1 MTTVEI
7 ILLVAGILCLIAS
20 FMIPDEKKKE
30 SKEESS
36 VNRQPVQELTQAE
49 QDKVRER
56 INDII
61 NEQLGDI
68 SEKTEAQLDKISNTK
83 ILELNEYAD
92 TVMNEINK
100 NHNETVFLYDML
112 NEKAKEVKN
121 TVKDVNNVK
130 KEVDKAVSESAAA
143 IENNTAEYAYTEE
156 VKKEEKQSPEVKI
169 LSQNDELKKQAE
181 TKNKSADK
189 ADLDIENANSKNQKI
204 LKFYKEGL
212 DNRTIAKQLGLGVGE
227 VKLVVDL
234 YKFTGI
240 KLTVTENYMKL
251 KYHLRGLGIGFILT
265 TIILMISN
273 LFVNN
278 NNGNNHVSDNK
289 ETSGSVIAYTT
300 QADENNSDKKDEKKT
315 EHAKTESA
323 KDSTKE
329 SASQGTTQTE
339 TLYSKEGNTVTVKF
353 ENVIYGTAAAEL
365 LYKAGVIDDENSFA
379 FYLQNSGY
387 DAIIRDGLYQINIG
401 DSYENIAKIIT
412 KS

>member
-1 MTTVEI
+1 
-7 ILLVAGILCLIAS
+7 
-20 FMIPDEKKKE
+20 
-30 SKEESS
+30 
-36 VNRQPVQELTQAE
+36 
-49 QDKVRER
+49 
-56 INDII
+56 
-61 NEQLGDI
+61 
-68 SEKTEAQLDKISNTK
+68 
-83 ILELNEYAD
+83 
-92 TVMNEINK
+92 
-100 NHNETVFLYDML
+100 
-112 NEKAKEVKN
+112 
-121 TVKDVNNVK
+121 
-130 KEVDKAVSESAAA
+130 
-143 IENNTAEYAYTEE
+143 
-156 VKKEEKQSPEVKI
+156 
-169 LSQNDELKKQAE
+169 
-181 TKNKSADK
+181 
-189 ADLDIENANSKNQKI
+189 
-204 LKFYKEGL
+204 
-212 DNRTIAKQLGLGVGE
+212 
-227 VKLVVDL
+227 
-234 YKFTGI
+234 
-240 KLTVTENYMKL
+240 MKL

-315 EHAKTESA
+315 EHAKT
-323 KDSTKE
+323 E

>member
-1 MTTVEI
+1 
-7 ILLVAGILCLIAS
+7 
-20 FMIPDEKKKE
+20 
-30 SKEESS
+30 
-36 VNRQPVQELTQAE
+36 
-49 QDKVRER
+49 
-56 INDII
+56 
-61 NEQLGDI
+61 
-68 SEKTEAQLDKISNTK
+68 
-83 ILELNEYAD
+83 
-92 TVMNEINK
+92 
-100 NHNETVFLYDML
+100 
-112 NEKAKEVKN
+112 
-121 TVKDVNNVK
+121 
-130 KEVDKAVSESAAA
+130 
-143 IENNTAEYAYTEE
+143 
-156 VKKEEKQSPEVKI
+156 
-169 LSQNDELKKQAE
+169 
-181 TKNKSADK
+181 
-189 ADLDIENANSKNQKI
+189 
-204 LKFYKEGL
+204 
-212 DNRTIAKQLGLGVGE
+212 
-227 VKLVVDL
+227 
-234 YKFTGI
+234 
-240 KLTVTENYMKL
+240 MKL

-300 QADENNSDKKDEKKT
+300 QADENNSDKKDEK
-315 EHAKTESA
+315 KTESA

>member
-1 MTTVEI
+1 
-7 ILLVAGILCLIAS
+7 
-20 FMIPDEKKKE
+20 
-30 SKEESS
+30 
-36 VNRQPVQELTQAE
+36 
-49 QDKVRER
+49 
-56 INDII
+56 
-61 NEQLGDI
+61 
-68 SEKTEAQLDKISNTK
+68 
-83 ILELNEYAD
+83 
-92 TVMNEINK
+92 
-100 NHNETVFLYDML
+100 
-112 NEKAKEVKN
+112 
-121 TVKDVNNVK
+121 
-130 KEVDKAVSESAAA
+130 
-143 IENNTAEYAYTEE
+143 
-156 VKKEEKQSPEVKI
+156 
-169 LSQNDELKKQAE
+169 
-181 TKNKSADK
+181 
-189 ADLDIENANSKNQKI
+189 
-204 LKFYKEGL
+204 
-212 DNRTIAKQLGLGVGE
+212 
-227 VKLVVDL
+227 
-234 YKFTGI
+234 
-240 KLTVTENYMKL
+240 MKL

-300 QADENNSDKKDEKKT
+300 QADENNSDKKEEK
-315 EHAKTESA
+315 KTESA

-412 KS
+412 KSWYDKKI

>member
-30 SKEESS
+30 SKEERS

-156 VKKEEKQSPEVKI
+156 VKKEENREKTMVF
-169 LSQNDELKKQAE
+169 
-181 TKNKSADK
+181 
-189 ADLDIENANSKNQKI
+189 DIE
-204 LKFYKEGL
+204 
-212 DNRTIAKQLGLGVGE
+212 
-227 VKLVVDL
+227 
-234 YKFTGI
+234 I
-240 KLTVTENYMKL
+240 KTDSEK
-251 KYHLRGLGIGFILT
+251 R
-265 TIILMISN
+265 LM
-273 LFVNN
+273 
-278 NNGNNHVSDNK
+278 G
-289 ETSGSVIAYTT
+289 Y
-300 QADENNSDKKDEKKT
+300 
-315 EHAKTESA
+315 
-323 KDSTKE
+323 
-329 SASQGTTQTE
+329 
-339 TLYSKEGNTVTVKF
+339 
-353 ENVIYGTAAAEL
+353 AAA
-365 LYKAGVIDDENSFA
+365 V
-379 FYLQNSGY
+379 LQS
-387 DAIIRDGLYQINIG
+387 
-401 DSYENIAKIIT
+401 SK
-412 KS
+412 

>member
-156 VKKEEKQSPEVKI
+156 GKKEEKQSPEVKI

-234 YKFTGI
+234 YK
-240 KLTVTENYMKL
+240 NS
-251 KYHLRGLGIGFILT
+251 LG
-265 TIILMISN
+265 
-273 LFVNN
+273 
-278 NNGNNHVSDNK
+278 
-289 ETSGSVIAYTT
+289 
-300 QADENNSDKKDEKKT
+300 
-315 EHAKTESA
+315 
-323 KDSTKE
+323 
-329 SASQGTTQTE
+329 
-339 TLYSKEGNTVTVKF
+339 
-353 ENVIYGTAAAEL
+353 
-365 LYKAGVIDDENSFA
+365 
-379 FYLQNSGY
+379 
-387 DAIIRDGLYQINIG
+387 
-401 DSYENIAKIIT
+401 
-412 KS
+412 

>member
-1 MTTVEI
+1 
-7 ILLVAGILCLIAS
+7 
-20 FMIPDEKKKE
+20 
-30 SKEESS
+30 
-36 VNRQPVQELTQAE
+36 
-49 QDKVRER
+49 
-56 INDII
+56 
-61 NEQLGDI
+61 
-68 SEKTEAQLDKISNTK
+68 
-83 ILELNEYAD
+83 
-92 TVMNEINK
+92 
-100 NHNETVFLYDML
+100 
-112 NEKAKEVKN
+112 
-121 TVKDVNNVK
+121 
-130 KEVDKAVSESAAA
+130 
-143 IENNTAEYAYTEE
+143 
-156 VKKEEKQSPEVKI
+156 
-169 LSQNDELKKQAE
+169 
-181 TKNKSADK
+181 
-189 ADLDIENANSKNQKI
+189 
-204 LKFYKEGL
+204 
-212 DNRTIAKQLGLGVGE
+212 
-227 VKLVVDL
+227 
-234 YKFTGI
+234 
-240 KLTVTENYMKL
+240 MKL
-251 KYHLRGLGIGFILT
+251 KYHLRGLGIGFILA

-315 EHAKTESA
+315 ESA

-339 TLYSKEGNTVTVKF
+339 TLYSREGNTVTVKF

>member
-1 MTTVEI
+1 
-7 ILLVAGILCLIAS
+7 
-20 FMIPDEKKKE
+20 
-30 SKEESS
+30 
-36 VNRQPVQELTQAE
+36 
-49 QDKVRER
+49 
-56 INDII
+56 
-61 NEQLGDI
+61 
-68 SEKTEAQLDKISNTK
+68 
-83 ILELNEYAD
+83 
-92 TVMNEINK
+92 
-100 NHNETVFLYDML
+100 
-112 NEKAKEVKN
+112 
-121 TVKDVNNVK
+121 
-130 KEVDKAVSESAAA
+130 
-143 IENNTAEYAYTEE
+143 
-156 VKKEEKQSPEVKI
+156 
-169 LSQNDELKKQAE
+169 
-181 TKNKSADK
+181 
-189 ADLDIENANSKNQKI
+189 
-204 LKFYKEGL
+204 
-212 DNRTIAKQLGLGVGE
+212 
-227 VKLVVDL
+227 
-234 YKFTGI
+234 
-240 KLTVTENYMKL
+240 MKL

-300 QADENNSDKKDEKKT
+300 QADENKT

>member
-1 MTTVEI
+1 
-7 ILLVAGILCLIAS
+7 
-20 FMIPDEKKKE
+20 
-30 SKEESS
+30 
-36 VNRQPVQELTQAE
+36 
-49 QDKVRER
+49 
-56 INDII
+56 
-61 NEQLGDI
+61 
-68 SEKTEAQLDKISNTK
+68 
-83 ILELNEYAD
+83 
-92 TVMNEINK
+92 
-100 NHNETVFLYDML
+100 
-112 NEKAKEVKN
+112 
-121 TVKDVNNVK
+121 
-130 KEVDKAVSESAAA
+130 
-143 IENNTAEYAYTEE
+143 
-156 VKKEEKQSPEVKI
+156 
-169 LSQNDELKKQAE
+169 
-181 TKNKSADK
+181 
-189 ADLDIENANSKNQKI
+189 
-204 LKFYKEGL
+204 
-212 DNRTIAKQLGLGVGE
+212 
-227 VKLVVDL
+227 
-234 YKFTGI
+234 
-240 KLTVTENYMKL
+240 MKL

-323 KDSTKE
+323 
-329 SASQGTTQTE
+329 SQGTTQTE
-339 TLYSKEGNTVTVKF
+339 TLYSKEGNTVTIKF

>member
-1 MTTVEI
+1 
-7 ILLVAGILCLIAS
+7 
-20 FMIPDEKKKE
+20 
-30 SKEESS
+30 
-36 VNRQPVQELTQAE
+36 
-49 QDKVRER
+49 
-56 INDII
+56 
-61 NEQLGDI
+61 
-68 SEKTEAQLDKISNTK
+68 
-83 ILELNEYAD
+83 
-92 TVMNEINK
+92 
-100 NHNETVFLYDML
+100 
-112 NEKAKEVKN
+112 
-121 TVKDVNNVK
+121 
-130 KEVDKAVSESAAA
+130 
-143 IENNTAEYAYTEE
+143 
-156 VKKEEKQSPEVKI
+156 
-169 LSQNDELKKQAE
+169 
-181 TKNKSADK
+181 
-189 ADLDIENANSKNQKI
+189 
-204 LKFYKEGL
+204 
-212 DNRTIAKQLGLGVGE
+212 
-227 VKLVVDL
+227 
-234 YKFTGI
+234 
-240 KLTVTENYMKL
+240 MKL

-289 ETSGSVIAYTT
+289 ETSASVIAYTT

>member
-30 SKEESS
+30 SKEERS

-189 ADLDIENANSKNQKI
+189 VDLDIENANSKNQKI
-204 LKFYKEGL
+204 LKLYKEGL

-234 YKFTGI
+234 YK
-240 KLTVTENYMKL
+240 NS
-251 KYHLRGLGIGFILT
+251 LG
-265 TIILMISN
+265 
-273 LFVNN
+273 
-278 NNGNNHVSDNK
+278 
-289 ETSGSVIAYTT
+289 
-300 QADENNSDKKDEKKT
+300 
-315 EHAKTESA
+315 
-323 KDSTKE
+323 
-329 SASQGTTQTE
+329 
-339 TLYSKEGNTVTVKF
+339 
-353 ENVIYGTAAAEL
+353 
-365 LYKAGVIDDENSFA
+365 
-379 FYLQNSGY
+379 
-387 DAIIRDGLYQINIG
+387 
-401 DSYENIAKIIT
+401 
-412 KS
+412 

>member
-1 MTTVEI
+1 
-7 ILLVAGILCLIAS
+7 
-20 FMIPDEKKKE
+20 
-30 SKEESS
+30 
-36 VNRQPVQELTQAE
+36 
-49 QDKVRER
+49 
-56 INDII
+56 
-61 NEQLGDI
+61 
-68 SEKTEAQLDKISNTK
+68 
-83 ILELNEYAD
+83 
-92 TVMNEINK
+92 
-100 NHNETVFLYDML
+100 
-112 NEKAKEVKN
+112 
-121 TVKDVNNVK
+121 
-130 KEVDKAVSESAAA
+130 
-143 IENNTAEYAYTEE
+143 
-156 VKKEEKQSPEVKI
+156 
-169 LSQNDELKKQAE
+169 
-181 TKNKSADK
+181 
-189 ADLDIENANSKNQKI
+189 
-204 LKFYKEGL
+204 
-212 DNRTIAKQLGLGVGE
+212 
-227 VKLVVDL
+227 
-234 YKFTGI
+234 
-240 KLTVTENYMKL
+240 MKL

-278 NNGNNHVSDNK
+278 NNGNNHVSANK

-339 TLYSKEGNTVTVKF
+339 TLYSKEGNTVTIKF

-412 KS
+412 KSWYDKKI

>member
-1 MTTVEI
+1 
-7 ILLVAGILCLIAS
+7 
-20 FMIPDEKKKE
+20 
-30 SKEESS
+30 
-36 VNRQPVQELTQAE
+36 
-49 QDKVRER
+49 
-56 INDII
+56 
-61 NEQLGDI
+61 
-68 SEKTEAQLDKISNTK
+68 
-83 ILELNEYAD
+83 
-92 TVMNEINK
+92 
-100 NHNETVFLYDML
+100 
-112 NEKAKEVKN
+112 
-121 TVKDVNNVK
+121 
-130 KEVDKAVSESAAA
+130 
-143 IENNTAEYAYTEE
+143 
-156 VKKEEKQSPEVKI
+156 
-169 LSQNDELKKQAE
+169 
-181 TKNKSADK
+181 
-189 ADLDIENANSKNQKI
+189 
-204 LKFYKEGL
+204 
-212 DNRTIAKQLGLGVGE
+212 
-227 VKLVVDL
+227 
-234 YKFTGI
+234 
-240 KLTVTENYMKL
+240 MKL

-315 EHAKTESA
+315 ESA
-323 KDSTKE
+323 KESTKE